1 MAPATE
7 KKADGKKKGLKGVMK
22 KKPGL
27 TTIAK
32 KSSKEARRE
41 RLLKAKMWE
50 HRIKG
55 SKKKSKAGQKKQNK
69 DKSAQENKVKKEKVV
84 TKLSELSEIQVQ
96 AAVAG
101 VRKLCNKLLAES
113 KELLEVDSDQHICL
127 QVSLCKLPKNKD
139 KRSPMTIKIPL
150 PHPILG
156 DDTDV
161 LLITRML
168 DSERGSD
175 YEKTLNHFKELLI
188 QKKAAHY
195 ITEVITLKQLRMEY
209 KEFEAK
215 RNLANRFQVIL
226 AQDCIME
233 LLPKLLG
240 KHFYGRNKLPIS
252 VNLNTKHL
260 KGVIENAVHQS
271 ILHFTMKGNCSQVK
285 VGRLS
290 LNDEQ
295 IAENIL
301 KAVGKIIHRIPGGWD
316 NIQTLSLK
324 GLKTKAVPLYVRT
337 TTFDE
342 KIILPEKGGES
353 TAVGTLTTLNKRKLV
368 YVKKDGNVKIKLKY

>member
-1 MAPATE
+1 MAPTT
-7 KKADGKKKGLKGVMK
+7 KKRAGGRKNGQKDVMK

-41 RLLKAKMWE
+41 RLLKRKMWE
-50 HRIKG
+50 HKIKA
-55 SKKKSKAGQKKQNK
+55 SKNKSKGGEKNKNQNK
-69 DKSAQENKVKKEKVV
+69 LAQESKVKKEKA
-84 TKLSELSEIQVQ
+84 LSQLDEIQVQ

-127 QVSLCKLPKNKD
+127 QVSLCKVPKNKD
-139 KRSPMTIKIPL
+139 KRSPLTIKIPL

-156 DDTDV
+156 EDTDV

-168 DSERGSD
+168 DCERGPD

-188 QKKAAHY
+188 QKEAAHY

-215 RNLANRFQVIL
+215 RNLANRFQVVL
-226 AQDCIME
+226 GQDCIME

-240 KHFYGRNKLPIS
+240 KHFYARNKLPIA
-252 VNLNTKHL
+252 VNLNSKHL
-260 KGVIENAVHQS
+260 KGVIENAVNQTL
-271 ILHFTMKGNCSQVK
+271 LHFNMKGNCSQVK

-290 LNDEQ
+290 QNDEQ
-295 IAENIL
+295 ITENIL
-301 KAVGKIIHRIPGGWD
+301 KAVGKIMHRIPGGWN

-324 GLKTKAVPLYVRT
+324 GLKTKSVPLYVKT

-342 KIILPEKGGES
+342 KIKLPEKEGES
-353 TAVGTLTTLNKRKLV
+353 TALGTLTTLNKGKLV
-368 YVKKDGNVKIKLKY
+368 YVKKDGNIKIKWKY

>member
-7 KKADGKKKGLKGVMK
+7 KKAGGKKKGLKGVM

-55 SKKKSKAGQKKQNK
+55 SKKKSKAGQKKQK
-69 DKSAQENKVKKEKVV
+69 QDKSAQESKVKKEKAA
-84 TKLSELSEIQVQ
+84 TQISELSEMQVR

-127 QVSLCKLPKNKD
+127 QVSLCKVPKNKD
-139 KRSPMTIKIPL
+139 KRSPLTIKIPL

-168 DSERGSD
+168 DSERGPD

-188 QKKAAHY
+188 QKKAAHH

-226 AQDCIME
+226 GQDCIME

-240 KHFYGRNKLPIS
+240 KHFYGRNKLPIA
-252 VNLNTKHL
+252 VNLNSKHL
-260 KGVIENAVHQS
+260 KGVIENAVRQS
-271 ILHFTMKGNCSQVK
+271 ILHFNMKGNCSQVK

-290 LNDEQ
+290 QNDEQ
-295 IAENIL
+295 ITENVQ
-301 KAVGKIIHRIPGGWD
+301 KAVWKMMHRIPGGWD

-324 GLKTKAVPLYVRT
+324 GLKTKSVPLYVKT

-342 KIILPEKGGES
+342 KIKLPEKECEP

-368 YVKKDGNVKIKLKY
+368 YVQKNGNVKIKLKC

>member
-1 MAPATE
+1 MAPATK

>member
-1 MAPATE
+1 MAPAIE
-7 KKADGKKKGLKGVMK
+7 KKAVGKKKGLKGVMK

-41 RLLKAKMWE
+41 RLMKAKMWE

-55 SKKKSKAGQKKQNK
+55 SKKKSKAGGKKTIQ
-69 DKSAQENKVKKEKVV
+69 DKSAQESKMKKVEADPH
-84 TKLSELSEIQVQ
+84 LSELSEIQVR

-101 VRKLCNKLLAES
+101 VRKLCNKLVAES

-127 QVSLCKLPKNKD
+127 QVSLCKVPKNKD
-139 KRSPMTIKIPL
+139 KRSPLTIKIPL
-150 PHPILG
+150 PHPVLG

-168 DSERGSD
+168 DSERGPD

-226 AQDCIME
+226 GQDCIME

-240 KHFYGRNKLPIS
+240 KHFYGRNKLPIA

-260 KGVIENAVHQS
+260 KSVIENAVRQS
-271 ILHFTMKGNCSQVK
+271 ILHFNMTGNCSQVK

-290 LNDEQ
+290 QNDEQ
-295 IAENIL
+295 VTENIL
-301 KAVGKIIHRIPGGWD
+301 KAVGKMIDRIPGGWG

-324 GLKTKAVPLYVRT
+324 GLKTKSVPLYVRT

-342 KIILPEKGGES
+342 KIKLPEKEGES
-353 TAVGTLTTLNKRKLV
+353 TAVGPLTTLHKRKLV
-368 YVKKDGNVKIKLKY
+368 YVKKDGNIKIKLKG